1 MNYEILYSELE
12 DHLSECAMTAGS
24 ALEKKNLCR
33 ELIHAALTE
42 LRSDVFASGFVNEP
56 SEIIFFKK
64 IKPRFASLLIL
75 ETELYQLQEAN
86 PATSLTEA
94 KSYYQEEL
102 RWITRFFDRHAF
114 LYHYYHVGA
123 SELDRQYFLRGNQVT
138 GTLIPDI
145 PADFDSEFATTTSD
159 LFAQFRAYELL
170 RAQLLTLLS
179 DQNRTTNGFIRPGRQ
194 AAPLR
199 WTGSVIH
206 AVELGYAIW
215 LSDQVN
221 NGEAELADI
230 MFWLSS
236 TLQVDLSR
244 YTRLFVE
251 IKGRKRLSGTKFIE
265 LLRDAVARYID
276 QKDALR
282 PANRIKPIT
291 IKKADHYELQHQ

>member
-12 DHLSECAMTAGS
+12 DQLSEYAMTAGS
-24 ALEKKNLCR
+24 ALQKKNQCML
-33 ELIHAALTE
+33 LVNSALAE
-42 LRSDVFASGFVNEP
+42 LRADVLNNGFSDEAR
-56 SEIIFFKK
+56 EIFFFKK

-86 PATSLTEA
+86 PATILTEA

-102 RWITRFFDRHAF
+102 RWITRFFGRHSF
-114 LYHYYHVGA
+114 LYNYYHLDA
-123 SELDRQYFLRGNQVT
+123 SELDQCYFLRGNKVT
-138 GTLIPDI
+138 GILMPDT
-145 PADFDSEFATTTSD
+145 PDNLDNEFATATSE
-159 LFAQFRAYELL
+159 LFAQFRAFELL
-170 RAQLLTLLS
+170 RSHLLS
-179 DQNRTTNGFIRPGRQ
+179 LLNEQNCANNGFIRPGRQ
-194 AAPLR
+194 AEPLR

-221 NGEAELADI
+221 QGEAELADI
-230 MFWLSS
+230 MYWLSS

-265 LLRDAVARYID
+265 LLRDAVTRYID

-282 PANRIKPIT
+282 PADRIKPIT
-291 IKKADHYELQHQ
+291 VKKVNHHELQHQ